1 MEYGIMNKKRLLYQ
15 KMSIMAA
22 LLTVLILLIDCEK
35 EKDKNFLGSAIVES
49 TTITP
54 STVVG
59 GELVFMGVE
68 EGDIVKAGQMI
79 ALVDTIPVYLKF
91 QEIEAAEFQLREE
104 RTSFFSE
111 QASLKENIKG
121 VKRELDRISGLVTKG
136 AVPAQ
141 KKDQLETEH
150 NSLNHKLTSTT
161 HKIKALNGRTKN
173 LASKKEQLIYQLKSC
188 KIHSPFNGMVLT
200 VYKRR
205 GEIIGPGSPVVEIGR
220 YDTMKVDFFIP
231 QTTLSRITIGM
242 PVNIRC
248 DTDSDEPILLKGGIS
263 WINSEAEFS
272 PENIQ
277 TRESRNGLVFRIR
290 ALVPNPD
297 GVLKRGLPVEVWRVE
312 G

>member
-1 MEYGIMNKKRLLYQ
+1 MKKKRSLPQ
-15 KMSIMAA
+15 KIIIMAA
-22 LLTVLILLIDCEK
+22 LFSMLAFLAGCRK
-35 EKDKNFLGSAIVES
+35 EKGNNFLGSAVVES

-54 STVVG
+54 STIVG
-59 GELVFMGVE
+59 GELVMMNVE
-68 EGDIVKAGQMI
+68 EGNLVKAGQLI
-79 ALVDTIPVYLKF
+79 ALVDTIPLYLKF
-91 QEIEAAEFQLREE
+91 QEIEAAEIQLREE
-104 RTSFFSE
+104 RTSFYSE

-136 AVPAQ
+136 AVPVQ

-150 NSLNHKLTSTT
+150 NSLNHKLKSTS
-161 HKIKALNGRTKN
+161 HKIKALNGQTKN

-188 KIHSPFNGMVLT
+188 KINSPFDGMVLT

-205 GEIIGPGSPVVEIGR
+205 GEVIGPGSPVVEIGR

-231 QTTLSRITIGM
+231 QTTLSQVTIAM

-248 DTDSDEPILLKGGIS
+248 DTDSNEPLMLPGYIS

-297 GVLKRGLPVEVWRVE
+297 GVLKRGLPVEVWKAE
-312 G
+312 S

>member
-1 MEYGIMNKKRLLYQ
+1 MNKKRLLS
-15 KMSIMAA
+15 KKVIFIAHVIIVMIF
-22 LLTVLILLIDCEK
+22 VFGCKKEK
-35 EKDKNFLGSAIVES
+35 EKNFLGSAVVES

-54 STVVG
+54 STTVG
-59 GELVFMGVE
+59 GELIQMNVE
-68 EGDIVKAGQMI
+68 EGSFVKAGQMI
-79 ALVDTIPVYLKF
+79 ALVDTIPIYLKF

-104 RTSFFSE
+104 RTSFYSE

-121 VKRELDRISGLVTKG
+121 VKRELDRVSGLVIKG

-141 KKDQLETEH
+141 KKDQFETQYK
-150 NSLNHKLTSTT
+150 SLNHKLNSTT
-161 HKIKALNGRTKN
+161 HKIKSLNGQTKN
-173 LASKKEQLIYQLKSC
+173 LASKKEQLLYQLKNC
-188 KIHSPFNGMVLT
+188 KIHSPFDGMVLT

-231 QTTLSRITIGM
+231 QTILSEIKIGSSIN
-242 PVNIRC
+242 VRC
-248 DTDSDEPILLKGGIS
+248 DTGGDNPILLKGYIS

-290 ALVPNPD
+290 ALVPNAD
-297 GVLKRGLPVEVWRVE
+297 NVLKRGLPVEVWRAVD
-312 G
+312 